1 MKSKLFTFA
10 FLIFTCFVLK
20 TDAQTTGNLSFTF
33 NQPRPTNPAVS
44 GNSNVLAVWI
54 ESSTGT
60 FIKTKLKHVSGST
73 KDHSPTWAVKSGGVA
88 SNATGANSNSTD
100 ADSGATLKNAA
111 ISPSPYN
118 NFGIKTI
125 NWDGK
130 NVSGTLNGATVAD
143 GTYKIW
149 VESSWSDGPNN
160 IHNEIIS
167 FPFTKGT
174 STSTTNPVGD
184 SYINGITLTWTPTQA
199 GVNDLLIKPEVTIY
213 PNPTNGIFNMD
224 FKNEVKSIRIVDI
237 LGKVVYS
244 EKVASKTIEA
254 TKSIDLS
261 NLNNGLYIVSITN
274 DNGTSNYKVILNK

>member
-1 MKSKLFTFA
+1 MKTKLLFIAAA
-10 FLIFTCFVLK
+10 FLLLINNIN
-20 TDAQTTGNLSFTF
+20 AQSTAGILSFTF
-33 NQPRPTNPAVS
+33 NQPRPTNPSVS

-60 FIKTKLKHVSGST
+60 FIKTKLKHASSST
-73 KDHSPTWAVKSGGVA
+73 SDHLPTWAAKSGGVA
-88 SNATGANSNSTD
+88 TNAMGINSNTTS
-100 ADSGATLKNAA
+100 ADTGATLKSTAVA
-111 ISPSPYN
+111 PSPFF
-118 NFGIKTI
+118 NFGLKTI
-125 NWDGK
+125 TWDGT
-130 NVSGTLNGATVAD
+130 NVANAIVAN

-149 VESSWSDGPNN
+149 VESSWNDGPNN

-244 EKVASKTIEA
+244 EKVASETIEA
-254 TKSIDLS
+254 TKRIDLS